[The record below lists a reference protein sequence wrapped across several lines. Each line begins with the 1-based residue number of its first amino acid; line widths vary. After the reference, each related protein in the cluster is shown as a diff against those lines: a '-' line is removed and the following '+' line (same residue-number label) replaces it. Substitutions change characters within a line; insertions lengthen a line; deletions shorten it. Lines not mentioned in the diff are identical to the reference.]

1 MNKKSK
7 KGLPDY
13 PGSIR
18 HYINLTILILLEIGS
33 LIAQAYFLAWA
44 ITALFERVPLTE
56 VAVSIALFLAF
67 FLLRHAMIQSE
78 TKMAQAFAS
87 KTTEKLRNE
96 LFSAYFRQPISLVR
110 QKGTGHLVT
119 LAVEGIEHVRKYL
132 EIIGIRTI
140 RSFIIPLAIVIFV
153 FPFDWI
159 SSVILIVT
167 VPIIIFFMI
176 LLGVAAEKLANKQY
190 EAYKRL
196 SNHFVDSLKGL
207 DTLMFLGKSK
217 EHAKKISLVSD
228 RYRRA
233 TIKTLRVAFLSSFA
247 LDFFSS
253 LSIAFVAV
261 GLGFRLIEGTVT
273 LLPALTIL
281 ILAPEYFR
289 PIKDVGKDYH
299 ATLDGQLAMSEI
311 NEWLKEKNVEEKE
324 DLSSLKQMSSPG
336 TIQFENVHVTIG
348 RQKILHDVNVTL
360 KRGMVGLVGSSGA
373 GKSTF
378 IHLLAG
384 RIPFERGMVKID
396 DHPYRS
402 LHHQQWFEQIAYI
415 PQHPYIFPISLKDNI
430 RFYRPDASDEQVEEI
445 IEKIGLTKV
454 VSKFPNGIDE
464 MIGEGHRSLSGGQ
477 EQRIALAR
485 ALLSDK
491 PIILL
496 DEPTAHLDIATE
508 YEMKQL
514 ILELFKDKFVFI
526 ATHRLHW
533 MHHMDDILVF
543 EKGRIVEQGTHEQL
557 LEMGEV
563 YQRFVNRKEGE
574 TFE

>member
-7 KGLPDY
+7 KGLPVY

-18 HYINLTILILLEIGS
+18 HYINLTILILLETGS

-196 SNHFVDSLKGL
+196 SNYFVDSLKGL